1 VTDLHSRL
9 FSSPLEERVRAF
21 AALPVAWRGT
31 VRGNLVGAVLSAVV
45 TLPMSMGLGALAFS
59 PFGPDFV
66 TRGVLAAL
74 YSVAFMGLVAI
85 LVGARGV
92 AIYAPRSLVAFMI
105 ASVCSGLFLKA
116 AWLPPGPDAMEAA
129 ILLTLAL
136 AGLFQLCFGLARF
149 ARVVKFIP
157 TPVMAGF
164 QNSASLVVMSSQL
177 HVMLGLP
184 SPLSFAHL
192 RAALAEVR
200 PLSVLVAAATLV
212 LVFRGARIT
221 RRIPP
226 LVLGLVG
233 GTILYQVLVLAGFGG
248 KLGPALGTI
257 PVAVPDGRELA
268 NILSLTLAPGFMDA
282 LPAIV
287 AGALSIAVVSS
298 LDVLINAKIVENLT
312 RRRGNGT
319 QELINVGSANLATP
333 LLGGISG
340 SISLASTTTA
350 VRGGAT
356 NSLALL
362 FHALLF
368 LVMIPLVAPALGH
381 IPRAVIGALVFY
393 AGTQL
398 FDRWSLELVKR
409 VVARKAVQWRSVS
422 VDLGVI
428 VAVAAIALAGNIM
441 AAVLV
446 GVTIAVI
453 VFMLRMSR
461 AVIRRE
467 RLGDAINSRRARE
480 ASDGGLLVSHGRAI
494 LAIELEGPLF
504 FASAELLFNRIDAAP
519 AEGVRYVILDLARVT
534 ELDST
539 GARILLQADER
550 LRSAKCRL
558 VLCGADAR
566 PELLALLVDHGVAEA
581 FTHERMFRDLDHA
594 LEWCENDL
602 LATLRS
608 AVDGGEYPFE
618 RLDLLR
624 GIAGGDREALRVALS
639 RREYAPGDVVFRQ
652 AEEGD
657 ALYLIARGSASVWL
671 DDAATGGRRL
681 VTFSQGTFF
690 GEMALLD
697 RETRS
702 ATVTADDGLV
712 CYVLERAG
720 FDALSLSHPHA
731 IQSLLLNMGRELSL
745 RMRRANRALS
755 ELA

>member
-1 VTDLHSRL
+1 MSETLPSR
-9 FSSPLEERVRAF
+9 PR
-21 AALPVAWRGT
+21 RGT
-31 VRGNLVGAVLSAVV
+31 
-45 TLPMSMGLGALAFS
+45 
-59 PFGPDFV
+59 
-66 TRGVLAAL
+66 
-74 YSVAFMGLVAI
+74 
-85 LVGARGV
+85 
-92 AIYAPRSLVAFMI
+92 PRWCWCKA
-105 ASVCSGLFLKA
+105 LFL
-116 AWLPPGPDAMEAA
+116 
-129 ILLTLAL
+129 LL
-136 AGLFQLCFGLARF
+136 
-149 ARVVKFIP
+149 
-157 TPVMAGF
+157 
-164 QNSASLVVMSSQL
+164 
-177 HVMLGLP
+177 
-184 SPLSFAHL
+184 
-192 RAALAEVR
+192 
-200 PLSVLVAAATLV
+200 
-212 LVFRGARIT
+212 
-221 RRIPP
+221 
-226 LVLGLVG
+226 
-233 GTILYQVLVLAGFGG
+233 
-248 KLGPALGTI
+248 
-257 PVAVPDGRELA
+257 
-268 NILSLTLAPGFMDA
+268 
-282 LPAIV
+282 
-287 AGALSIAVVSS
+287 
-298 LDVLINAKIVENLT
+298 
-312 RRRGNGT
+312 
-319 QELINVGSANLATP
+319 
-333 LLGGISG
+333 
-340 SISLASTTTA
+340 
-350 VRGGAT
+350 
-356 NSLALL
+356 
-362 FHALLF
+362 
-368 LVMIPLVAPALGH
+368 IPLFAPALGH

-409 VVARKAVQWRSVS
+409 VFARKAVQWRSVS

-446 GVTIAVI
+446 GVSIAVV

-539 GARILLQADER
+539 GARILMQADER

-624 GIAGGDREALRVALS
+624 GIAGDDREALRAGLS

-652 AEEGD
+652 ADEGD
-657 ALYLIARGSASVWL
+657 ALYLIARGSASVWF